1 MKSWS
6 VRALHFP
13 SLVLAACSLSAPIQA
28 RAFVPGGVSID
39 ACSAIALQAQQAS
52 PQSFALTSAAQTAQD
67 ASNSLAKRA
76 EELLNRLRR
85 LQQLD
90 FPAELVALGKP
101 ALAEGGL
108 LAANG
113 EAHALVAR
121 ALFDGGEEEASAKL
135 LDATLSVAELPWLEL
150 EKARQ
155 LLQRDQLQEV
165 LDLLLTRSG
174 ALHPVRHARWP
185 ESWLYAARALARS
198 GSLQNAAP
206 LCEEFLRLAP
216 LHPDADSAWHLLASR
231 ALELRD
237 SERARQCMERGRYLS
252 NWNGVLRARRLQVER
267 TPNDPLPRLGLA
279 LTWMEVKQFDR
290 AQPHLE
296 QLVQEHPDFA
306 RGWFHLGEI
315 RRMAGDFASA
325 GKCYDRTLIADPG
338 HGPSRYNRALLH
350 LQVGRP
356 EQARRDF
363 EVLVENGQANQ
374 PELIGTYLN
383 LARIHLAAGR
393 SDAAQANYA
402 LYRDKGGTQPL
413 EEQKQ

>member
-1 MKSWS
+1 MKSRTVS
-6 VRALHFP
+6 
-13 SLVLAACSLSAPIQA
+13 SLNFRSLMLAACSLSAPMQTNA
-28 RAFVPGGVSID
+28 CTQSEETMD
-39 ACSAIALQAQQAS
+39 ASSALALQAQSPAPTGTAS
-52 PQSFALTSAAQTAQD
+52 TTQDSADALAQPAQD
-67 ASNSLAKRA
+67 
-76 EELLNRLRR
+76 LLNRLRR

-90 FPAELVALGKP
+90 FPAELVALGMP

-108 LAANG
+108 LAVNG

-135 LDATLSVAELPWLEL
+135 LGAALSTAERPWLEL
-150 EKARQ
+150 EQARQ
-155 LLQRDQLQEV
+155 LLQRDQLQQV

-174 ALHPVRHARWP
+174 ARYPVRHAQLP

-237 SERARQCMERGRYLS
+237 SERARQCMERGSYLS

-350 LQVGRP
+350 LQVSRP
-356 EQARRDF
+356 EQAKRDF

-393 SDAAQANYA
+393 TDAAQANYA

-413 EEQKQ
+413 EAKAQ